1 MSEPRLTTIVGLEV
15 HVQLA
20 TESKLFCG
28 CPTTFGAPP
37 NSQVCPVCL
46 GEPGS
51 LPVLNRKAVELA
63 IKTGLALNCRI
74 EGLTHWDRKHYFYPD
89 LPKGYQ
95 TSQLDR
101 PICHDGEVTLFDPKT
116 LEPLRTV
123 RIIRAHLEEDAG
135 KSLHDVAGQGRGT
148 RIDLNRAG
156 TPLLEIVTQP
166 DLRSGE
172 EARLFLT
179 ELRLTL
185 LDLGVS
191 DCNMQ
196 EGSLR
201 VDANVNVKV
210 AEGSESWA
218 TPIVEIKNLNSFRA
232 VARAIDYEARRQWE
246 QWGRHNERPTGHL
259 KETRGWNDAT
269 ETTYLQR
276 AKETSA
282 DYRYFP
288 DPDLLPIPIEESWV
302 QGCRQQIPPPPAVS
316 RRELVQQFGL
326 SPYDADVIVS
336 QGRLFLDRFQRLVD
350 HVGDAKLVSNWLQQS
365 VLRYMNEHQLSIDDY
380 PVEADRFAEF
390 LASIKRGEIP
400 SPRAREVLE
409 LMEQGASAQEAA
421 RQLGIE
427 SVSDDDLRALCQGVL
442 ADAPAVADDLRQ
454 GNMKAVGALIGRART
469 RNPNADPRRL
479 RELFLE
485 LIQEK

>member
-1 MSEPRLTTIVGLEV
+1 MSQPRLTTIVGLEV

-20 TESKLFCG
+20 TESKLFCA
-28 CPTTFGAPP
+28 CPTNFGAPP

-51 LPVLNRKAVELA
+51 LPVINRRAVQLA

-74 EGLTHWDRKHYFYPD
+74 DPVPHWDRKHYFYPD

-101 PICHDGEVTLFDPKT
+101 PVCHEGELVVFDPKT

-135 KSLHDVAGQGRGT
+135 KSLHDEAGQGRGT

-156 TPLLEIVTQP
+156 TPLLEIVTHP

-172 EARLFLT
+172 EARLFLN

-201 VDANVNVKV
+201 VDANVNVEV
-210 AEGSESWA
+210 EEDSDRWA
-218 TPIVEIKNLNSFRA
+218 TPIAEIKNLNSFRA
-232 VARAIDYEARRQWE
+232 VTRAIDYEARRQWE
-246 QWGRHNERPTGHL
+246 EWSQRPERPVGHL

-288 DPDLLPIPIEESWV
+288 DPDLLPIPVDEDWV
-302 QGCRQQIPPPPAVS
+302 QTCRQQIPPPPSAA
-316 RRELVQQFGL
+316 RRELVDQYGL

-336 QGRLFLDRFQRLVD
+336 QGRLFLNRFRELAEK
-350 HVGDAKLVSNWLQQS
+350 VGQAKLVSNWLQQA
-365 VLRYMNEHQLSIDDY
+365 VLRYLKEHQVSIDGY
-380 PVEADRFAEF
+380 PVETDRFAEF
-390 LASIKRGEIP
+390 LKGIAQGDVPSTRAQEI
-400 SPRAREVLE
+400 LE
-409 LMEQGASAQEAA
+409 LMEGGMSIQEAT
-421 RQLGIE
+421 RELGIQ
-427 SVSDDDLRALCQGVL
+427 SVSDEELRLLCQNVL
-442 ADAPAVADDLRQ
+442 DESPTVANDLRQ
-454 GNMKAVGALIGRART
+454 GNAKAVGALIGRARAH
-469 RNPNADPRRL
+469 NPNADPRRL

-485 LIQEK
+485 LTRER